1 MWLRTISNAFE
12 GKFCDLKDLETD
24 FAIFSKHFMSFAEEV
39 PQNIK
44 WN

>member
-1 MWLRTISNAFE
+1 VPQRFQLFVVDI
-12 GKFCDLKDLETD
+12 KDLETD
-24 FAIFSKHFMSFAEEV
+24 FAIFNIPFSVNAEEV